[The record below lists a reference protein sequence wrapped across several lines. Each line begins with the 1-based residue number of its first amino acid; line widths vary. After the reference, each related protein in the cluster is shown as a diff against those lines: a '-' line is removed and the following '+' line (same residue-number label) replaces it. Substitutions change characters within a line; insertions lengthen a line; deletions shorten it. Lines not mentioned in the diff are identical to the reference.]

1 MLLASDVREVVL
13 LTSYMADAF
22 AEVKAGARQRGMT
35 MNVAHEAEPLD
46 TAGALKNAEE
56 LIGDDTFLAFN
67 GDILS
72 DLNIKA
78 VIDRHASYAT
88 EATIVLTPVDDP
100 SSFGV
105 VPTEDDGRVIG
116 FIEKPPPGE
125 APTNMINAGIYVL
138 EPSVLRRVPAGER
151 YNAERQ
157 LFPEL
162 VAAGAMCAFPTDAY
176 WIDIGTPE
184 KYLQA
189 NLDALSGRFKT
200 DAVRSPGEGIVVAG
214 EDVDLASSARMTNA
228 CIGARSTIEA
238 GCIVDRSVLLPR
250 VVVGRDAKVV
260 GSVLGEGARVA
271 AGARLSGAAVADGQ
285 VVP

>member
-1 MLLASDVREVVL
+1 MLLASDVRDVVL
-13 LTSYMADAF
+13 LTSYLADAF
-22 AEVKAGARQRGMT
+22 AEVKAGARERGMT
-35 MNVAHEAEPLD
+35 MNVAHETQPLD

-56 LIGDDTFLAFN
+56 LIGDDAFLALN

-72 DLNIKA
+72 DINIQA
-78 VIDRHASYAT
+78 LIDRHASYAA
-88 EATIVLTPVDDP
+88 EATIVLTPVEDP
-100 SSFGV
+100 SPFGV

-162 VAAGAMCAFPTDAY
+162 AAAGAMYAFPTDAY
-176 WIDIGTPE
+176 WMDIGTPE

-214 EDVDLASSARMTNA
+214 ENVDVASSAIVTNA
-228 CIGARSTIEA
+228 CIGALTTIKA

-260 GSVLGEGARVA
+260 GCVLGEGARVA
-271 AGARLSGAAVADGQ
+271 PGARLSGAGVADGQ
-285 VVP
+285 AVP